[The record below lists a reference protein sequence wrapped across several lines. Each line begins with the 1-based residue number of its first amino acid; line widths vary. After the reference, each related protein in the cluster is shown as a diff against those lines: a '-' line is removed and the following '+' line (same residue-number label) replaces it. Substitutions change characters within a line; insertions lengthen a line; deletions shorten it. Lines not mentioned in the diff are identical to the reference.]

1 MQGIEDPQ
9 RGYLDVESLAGDLLA
24 PGSAFAFLAKDR
36 IISVVDP
43 EARHAHKSRSVM
55 RDGYKGHIVG
65 EPATG
70 LITSAS
76 VTKAAGPGSSDP
88 DAGKELLG
96 ALQKTEKIPRQ
107 ALASGGNGLNL
118 PVPIQYELEGLAM
131 SHGPHPT
138 LTA

>member
-76 VTKAAGPGSSDP
+76 TEGSYHLHRTLP
-88 DAGKELLG
+88 G
-96 ALQKTEKIPRQ
+96 ALS
-107 ALASGGNGLNL
+107 AS
-118 PVPIQYELEGLAM
+118 P
-131 SHGPHPT
+131 
-138 LTA
+138 